1 MFKNFPVA
9 PLVGAITIACAST
22 TTLAE
27 QSNSQD
33 IVKLDPIVV
42 TATRS
47 AQSLNTV
54 AARVHV
60 IDENT
65 LAQSPIASL
74 PDLLQAESAI
84 NMVQLGG
91 YGQQASIFTRGA
103 ESDQTL
109 VLRDGVRLNSTT
121 AGIASLGFIDT
132 TDIKQIEILKGP
144 ASVLY
149 GTDAIGGV
157 VQLVSKTPE
166 KSGGF
171 LTGEYGENNTYKA
184 IIGADLA
191 ENGFYAQVR
200 GQRLETD
207 GTPVTDF
214 KQSNL
219 KTADYDQKGLSA
231 KVGTEQQNY
240 AASIDYNQ
248 NQGSST
254 YVTGDYDPTTYA
266 FVGFKNLSQDFS
278 NEAVNLKGRVNL
290 NENMAIHARA
300 SQFQDNID
308 QNDST
313 DFVHSTS
320 QEAELYGKWDFTT
333 TQNLLIGATHR
344 NSEADVISYGS
355 PIDESVDTTGYYLQH
370 QFSGQKL
377 NTQVGV
383 RVEDNEKYGEHT
395 VAQGAIRYH
404 FTPATSIYSNIGS
417 AFRAPSINDLYA
429 YGGNPELKPE
439 ESVSYEIGLDHQFA
453 PSIQTGISL
462 YRTEIDNLID
472 SECISDCDDYGYG
485 VYQNQNKDQATMEGG
500 EVYAKWQG
508 KNLYANVAYHYVR
521 AKAKNDE
528 TSDDLSRRPRQ
539 SASFT
544 AGWADEVYGISSTL
558 TANGKSDN
566 SKYDDV
572 SIPGHLRIDL
582 HAYANVNDHLKLFTN
597 VQNVGDSK
605 YRTAYGSGSYYING
619 GRLASIGATLRY

>member
-9 PLVGAITIACAST
+9 PLVGAIAIACAST
-22 TTLAE
+22 ATLAD
-27 QSNSQD
+27 QTDSQD
-33 IVKLDPIVV
+33 VVVLDPIVV

-47 AQSLNTV
+47 AQSINTV
-54 AARVHV
+54 AARVDV
-60 IDENT
+60 IDEST
-65 LAQSPIASL
+65 LEQSPIASL
-74 PDLLQAESAI
+74 PDLLQAEAGI

-109 VLRDGVRLNSTT
+109 VLRDGVRLNGTT
-121 AGIASLGFIDT
+121 TGIASLGFIDT
-132 TDIKQIEILKGP
+132 TDLKQIEILKGP

-166 KSGGF
+166 KSGAF
-171 LTGEYGENNTYKA
+171 ITGEYGENDTYKA
-184 IIGADLA
+184 LVGADLA

-207 GTPVTDF
+207 GTPVKEIDHAESAAF
-214 KQSNL
+214 
-219 KTADYDQKGLSA
+219 DQKGFSA
-231 KVGTEQQNY
+231 KLGVERQSY
-240 AASIDYNQ
+240 AASVDYSYNE
-248 NQGSST
+248 GRS
-254 YVTGDYDPTTYA
+254 DYDNYGSLT
-266 FVGFKNLSQDFS
+266 SQDFD
-278 NEAVNLKGRVNL
+278 NEVINLKGRANL
-290 NENMAIHARA
+290 GQLELNARL
-300 SQFQDNID
+300 SQFKDNLE
-308 QNDST
+308 QNDVNYLAAY
-313 DFVHSTS
+313 DYVYSTS
-320 QEAELYGKWDFTT
+320 KEAELYGKWDFSN
-333 TQNLLIGATHR
+333 TQNILLGATYR
-344 NSEADVISYGS
+344 SAEADALSYGTA
-355 PIDESVDTTGYYLQH
+355 IDETIDSTGYYVQH
-370 QFSGQKL
+370 QFNGQNL

-383 RVEDNEKYGEHT
+383 RVEDNEKYGTHT
-395 VAQGAIRYH
+395 VGQGAIRYH

-417 AFRAPSINDLYA
+417 AFRAPSMNDLYA

-462 YRTEIDNLID
+462 YRTEVDNLID
-472 SECISDCDDYGYG
+472 SECISDCDGYG
-485 VYQNQNKDQATMEGG
+485 VYQNQNIDQATMEGG

-508 KNLYANVAYHYVR
+508 ENLYANVAYHYVR
-521 AKAKNDE
+521 AKDDE
-528 TSDDLSRRPRQ
+528 TGDDLSRRPRQ

-566 SKYDDV
+566 SAYDDV

-597 VQNVGDSK
+597 IQNVGDSK

>member
-27 QSNSQD
+27 QSNLQD

-74 PDLLQAESAI
+74 PDLLQAEAAI

-184 IIGADLA
+184 LIGADLA

-207 GTPVTDF
+207 GTAVKEIDNAP
-214 KQSNL
+214 
-219 KTADYDQKGLSA
+219 TAAFDQRGFSA
-231 KVGTEQQNY
+231 KFGVEREQY
-240 AASIDYNQ
+240 TSSIDYSYNEGNSQ
-248 NQGSST
+248 
-254 YVTGDYDPTTYA
+254 YDSMGNMTA
-266 FVGFKNLSQDFS
+266 QDFDNEMINLKSHVNLGQVELNARLSQFEDDI
-278 NEAVNLKGRVNL
+278 E
-290 NENMAIHARA
+290 
-300 SQFQDNID
+300 
-308 QNDST
+308 QNDPNFSGSY
-313 DFVHSTS
+313 DFVHSIS

-383 RVEDNEKYGEHT
+383 RAEDNEKYGEHT

-417 AFRAPSINDLYA
+417 AFRAPSMNDLYA
-429 YGGNPELKPE
+429 YGGNPELEPE
-439 ESVSYEIGLDHQFA
+439 ESLSYEIGLDHKIAQ
-453 PSIQTGISL
+453 SVQTGISL
-462 YRTEIDNLID
+462 YRTEVDNLID
-472 SECISDCDDYGYG
+472 LDCVADC
-485 VYQNQNKDQATMEGG
+485 QNQNIDQATMEGG

-508 KNLYANVAYHYVR
+508 ENLYANVAYHYVR

-544 AGWADEVYGISSTL
+544 AGWADEMYGISSTL
-558 TANGKSDN
+558 TANDESDN
-566 SKYDDV
+566 SPFDTV
-572 SIPGHLRIDL
+572 NIPGHLRIDL
-582 HAYANVNDHLKLFTN
+582 HAYANVNDHLKFFTN

-605 YRTAYGSGSYYING
+605 YRAAYGSGSYYING

>member
-9 PLVGAITIACAST
+9 PLVGAIAIACAST

-74 PDLLQAESAI
+74 PDLLQAEAAI

-109 VLRDGVRLNSTT
+109 VLRDGVRLNSTS

-207 GTPVTDF
+207 GTAVKEIDNAP
-214 KQSNL
+214 
-219 KTADYDQKGLSA
+219 TAAFDQRGFSA
-231 KVGTEQQNY
+231 KFGVEREQY
-240 AASIDYNQ
+240 ASSIDYSD
-248 NQGSST
+248 NQGNSQ
-254 YVTGDYDPTTYA
+254 YDSMGNMTA
-266 FVGFKNLSQDFS
+266 QDFD
-278 NEAVNLKGRVNL
+278 NEMINLKGRVNL
-290 NENMAIHARA
+290 GQVEVNARL
-300 SQFQDNID
+300 SQFEDNIEQKD
-308 QNDST
+308 PNWAGSY

-429 YGGNPELKPE
+429 YGGNPELEPE
-439 ESVSYEIGLDHQFA
+439 ESLSYEIGLDHKIAQ
-453 PSIQTGISL
+453 SVQTGISL
-462 YRTEIDNLID
+462 YRTEVDNLID
-472 SECISDCDDYGYG
+472 SVCIADCSGFG
-485 VYQNQNKDQATMEGG
+485 VYQNQNINQATMEGG

-508 KNLYANVAYHYVR
+508 KNLFANIAYHYVR
-521 AKAKNDE
+521 TTDDNTGE
-528 TSDDLSRRPRQ
+528 DLSRRPRQ
-539 SASFT
+539 SASLT
-544 AGWADEVYGISSTL
+544 AGWADEMYGISSTL
-558 TANGKSDN
+558 TANDESDN
-566 SKYDDV
+566 SAFDAV
-572 SIPGHLRIDL
+572 RIPGRLRIDL